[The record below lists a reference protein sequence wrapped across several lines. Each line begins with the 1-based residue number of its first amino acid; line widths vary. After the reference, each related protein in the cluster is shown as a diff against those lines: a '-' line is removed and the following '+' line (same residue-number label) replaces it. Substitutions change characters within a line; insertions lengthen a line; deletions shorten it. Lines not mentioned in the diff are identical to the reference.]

1 MAVDMEKVKEV
12 ADSVRDYYQ
21 EHQIFLNKVG
31 FGKKPAL
38 VIIDMAYAWT
48 DPAYASGS
56 DRLDEAVEGIQR
68 ILPLFREKELPVVY
82 TTSPVRGARTD
93 DPFFT
98 QEQTGYR
105 PIDERAWEIDE
116 RLPMAPTDHLL
127 YKEHISSFFGTY
139 LASYLIHRNVDTL
152 VVTGCS
158 TSACVRA
165 TATDAHGY
173 GFKPIIP
180 RQCVQD
186 RVAAAHEYNLVDI
199 DAKFGD
205 VVDVQEVVDYL
216 KRL

>member
-1 MAVDMEKVKEV
+1 MSVDMGKVHEV
-12 ADSVRDYYQ
+12 VQSVRDYYE
-21 EHQIFLNKVG
+21 EHEIFLNKVG
-31 FGKKPAL
+31 FGEKPAL

-48 DPAYASGS
+48 DPVYASGS
-56 DRLDEAVEGIQR
+56 SRLDEAVEGIQK
-68 ILPLFREKELPVVY
+68 ILPLCRAKGAPVVY

-98 QEQTGYR
+98 QQDTGYR

-116 RLPMAPTDHLL
+116 RLAMEPGDDLL

-139 LASYLIHRNVDTL
+139 LASYLVHRNVDTL
-152 VVTGCS
+152 IVTGCS

-199 DAKFGD
+199 NAKFGD
-205 VVDVQEVVDYL
+205 VVDVQEVVNYL
-216 KRL
+216 NAL

>member
-1 MAVDMEKVKEV
+1 MEKVMEV
-12 ADSVRDYYQ
+12 VGSVRDFY
-21 EHQIFLNKVG
+21 EEREIFLNKIG

-56 DRLDEAVEGIQR
+56 DRLDQAVDGINR
-68 ILPLFREKELPVVY
+68 ILPMFRQKNLPVIY

-98 QEQTGYR
+98 RHEKSDFR
-105 PIDERAWEIDE
+105 PIDERAWEIDS
-116 RLPMAPTDHLL
+116 RLAMEPTDDIL
-127 YKEHISSFFGTY
+127 YKEHISAFFGTY
-139 LASYLIHRNVDTL
+139 LASYLVHRNVDTL

-173 GFKPIIP
+173 GFKPIVP

-186 RVAAAHEYNLVDI
+186 RVPAAHEYNLVDI
-199 DAKFGD
+199 NAKFGD

-216 KRL
+216 NTL